1 MFRTG
6 WHGRKT
12 AAMALACALV
22 AAAAGAEEDA
32 AEWAGIEPVP
42 GVGIGVLVEVEASLE
57 EQDGEERS
65 DVNVATFEVG
75 LEAEPM
81 EGVRGEAALLWE
93 EEEDVD
99 IDMAIIELGGTEAV
113 PLVLSA
119 GRMYLPFGAFNSLM
133 VSDPLTL
140 ELGETRETAVALS
153 GEWKGF
159 TAWAGAFAGE
169 LEDAEEVAKGAA
181 ALAWSPAEGLTLGVS
196 VLSDLGEG
204 GGYVDDLN
212 EMLEGG
218 GTYADAAGVSAFV
231 HLELDTLT
239 VAAEYLG
246 AADDLE
252 WTDVDGETAAVRPQA
267 WHVDMAWAFADD
279 WTAAVRYEG
288 SKEFKT
294 DEMPEHQ
301 SGAALFWQVHELA
314 TIGAE
319 YLYGTFDDEATDD
332 RQLATVQL
340 ALEF

>member
-1 MFRTG
+1 MKTKRKNGWRTVA
-6 WHGRKT
+6 T
-12 AAMALACALV
+12 AAVCAL
-22 AAAAGAEEDA
+22 AAAAGAEEVT
-32 AEWAGIEPVP
+32 AEWEGMEWAP

-57 EQDGEERS
+57 EQDGEEAS

-93 EEEDVD
+93 EGEEVD
-99 IDMAIIELGGTEAV
+99 IDVAIIELGGTDAV

-119 GRMYLPFGAFNSLM
+119 GRMYLPFGVYNSLM

-153 GEWKGF
+153 GEWRGF
-159 TAWAGAFAGE
+159 AAWAGAFAGE

-181 ALAWSPAEGLTLGVS
+181 ALAWSPADGLTLGVS

-212 EMLEGG
+212 EVLEGG
-218 GTYADAAGVSAFV
+218 GTYADAAGFSAFV
-231 HLELDTLT
+231 QLELDTLT

-246 AADDLE
+246 AVDELE
-252 WTDVDGETAAVRPQA
+252 WSDAGGETTTKRRPQA
-267 WHVDMAWAFADD
+267 WHVDVAWAFADD
-279 WTAAVRYEG
+279 WTVAVRYEG

-301 SGAALFWQVHELA
+301 GGAALFWQVHELA
-314 TIGAE
+314 TIGVE
-319 YLYGTFDDEATDD
+319 YLYGTFGDAETEA
-332 RQLATVQL
+332 RQVATVQL

>member
-1 MFRTG
+1 MKTKRKNGWRTVA
-6 WHGRKT
+6 T
-12 AAMALACALV
+12 AAVCAL
-22 AAAAGAEEDA
+22 AAAGAEEVT
-32 AEWAGIEPVP
+32 AEWEGMEWAP

-57 EQDGEERS
+57 EQDGEEAS

-93 EEEDVD
+93 EGEEVD
-99 IDMAIIELGGTEAV
+99 IDVAIMELGGTDAV

-119 GRMYLPFGAFNSLM
+119 GRMYLPFGAYNSLM

-153 GEWKGF
+153 GEWRGF
-159 TAWAGAFAGE
+159 AAWAGAFAGE
-169 LEDAEEVAKGAA
+169 LEDAEDVAKGAA
-181 ALAWSPAEGLTLGVS
+181 ALAWSPAAGVTLGVS
-196 VLSDLGEG
+196 ALSDLGEG

-212 EMLEGG
+212 AVLAEG

-231 HLELDTLT
+231 RLELDSLT

-246 AADDLE
+246 AVNDLA
-252 WTDVDGETAAVRPQA
+252 WSDAGGETTTKGRPQA
-267 WHVDMAWAFADD
+267 WHVDAAWAFAND

-301 SGAALFWQVHELA
+301 GGAALFWQVHELA
-314 TIGAE
+314 TIGVE
-319 YLYGTFDDEATDD
+319 YLYGTFDEEETDD
-332 RQLATVQL
+332 RQVATVHL